1 MSAGMSR
8 RLRKL
13 EEEYEAE
20 AASKRRVR
28 LYWIGADGSRVP
40 AWTDAEDERM
50 FPSGV
55 VGN

>member
-28 LYWIGADGSRVP
+28 LYWIGEDGTSEP
-40 AWTDAEDERM
+40 AWSDEEDERM

>member
-20 AASKRRVR
+20 LASRTHVR
-28 LYWIGADGSRVP
+28 LYWIGEDGTCEP
-40 AWTDAEDERM
+40 AWSDEEDERIR
-50 FPSGV
+50 GARA
-55 VGN
+55 NL